1 MAVVGKGSVRMQVN
15 GVTQVI
21 FDVYYNPELKNNLLS
36 IGQLQEKGLD
46 ILIQHGKCR
55 VYHPTRGLIMQT
67 NMSGN
72 RMFSLLAAMIP
83 KKSTC
88 FKTESENESHIWHC
102 WHGHLSYKG
111 LETLFYKKMV
121 NGLPSLKIPKK
132 LCTKCLTGKQH
143 KDSMLK
149 KSIWR
154 A

>member
-21 FDVYYNPELKNNLLS
+21 FYVYYNPELKNNLLS

-46 ILIQHGKCR
+46 ILIQHGKC
-55 VYHPTRGLIMQT
+55 
-67 NMSGN
+67 

-143 KDSMLK
+143 RDSMLK